1 MNSMSASNF
10 PSDQAGRAGGA
21 PHGVPAD
28 GVPLDGAPQAAAPL
42 DSATQDSAPAETA
55 HLGAPVDGSP
65 MDGGQVDGGQAG
77 AEQASETR
85 SSAIMAAGTLVS
97 RFLGFGKTW
106 MLGTALGLGSTVNDT
121 FINANNLPNLIF
133 LLVAGGVFNAV
144 LVPQIIKAS
153 KAPDR
158 GADYISRLLTLAVLL
173 LLGLTALVT
182 LAAPWVIEL
191 TTQGYS
197 PQQKALAVAFAFWCL
212 PQIFFYGLY
221 ALLTQVLN
229 ANGAFG
235 PAMWAPILNN
245 VVAIAG
251 LGMFIWIF
259 GSNEFNP
266 HTLDNWGETQ
276 TLFVAGFST
285 IGVVSQTAILMIPV
299 IRLKLGLRPR
309 FGWRGVG
316 LGQAARLSVWT
327 LLTAAVGQLA
337 FLYVMRIATIPGAER
352 IRLQQAGDAAA
363 SMLPGN
369 AVLEVA
375 SQLYLLPHSII
386 ALSLATVLFNRMT
399 RASQD
404 GNRAELRDALS
415 HGLRTMAVAT
425 VFGALALF
433 ALAGPL
439 GMFFS
444 GGLRQDGVMLA
455 QTLTILA
462 LSTPFMS
469 ANFMMSRVFYA
480 NEDARTPF
488 YIQLLL
494 AVVYVAGAFAI
505 QFLPVN
511 QIIYAIAVLYMVG
524 NILSVVISAYFLRR
538 LLGHLDGPRIANSY
552 IRMGYAALG
561 SAIAGAGALWL
572 MGSYSPDGFAWRDR
586 LTALIT
592 VIVVGPVMLVVYFFL
607 LKLFR
612 VSELRDLLQPLLGRL
627 GRGGQGAPAAKAGNP
642 PSNSSPDVPSE
653 DSRRPAPERATTSV
667 DTGLIPRISGEF
679 DAVSFRAGPAPAR
692 AAGHRQESDGGD
704 GTDAEGTYLPGE
716 DQPSTARGGLLRD
729 QIPLPGRRT
738 FQGKSGENPH
748 FKPRRPRKK

>member
-1 MNSMSASNF
+1 MSAVNPS
-10 PSDQAGRAGGA
+10 SDQPAQPGET
-21 PHGVPAD
+21 PPGVTP
-28 GVPLDGAPQAAAPL
+28 
-42 DSATQDSAPAETA
+42 
-55 HLGAPVDGSP
+55 
-65 MDGGQVDGGQAG
+65 
-77 AEQASETR
+77 ASEAASSAAQPGEAR

-97 RFLGFGKTW
+97 RVLGFGKTW
-106 MLGTALGLGSTVNDT
+106 MLGAALGLGSTVNDT

-158 GADYISRLLTLAVLL
+158 GADYISRLLTLAVLVL
-173 LLGLTALVT
+173 LSLTLLVT
-182 LAAPWVIEL
+182 LLAPAVIEL

-197 PQQKALAVAFAFWCL
+197 PQQKALAVTFAFWCL

-259 GSNEFNP
+259 GANNVNRHS
-266 HTLDNWGETQ
+266 LDNWGASQ
-276 TLFVAGFST
+276 TFFVAGFST
-285 IGVVSQTAILMIPV
+285 IGVLSQTAILLVPV
-299 IRLKLGLRPR
+299 FRLKLGLRPR

-316 LGQAARLSVWT
+316 LGHAARLSVWT
-327 LLTAAVGQLA
+327 LMTAAVGQLA

-352 IRLQQAGDAAA
+352 LRLQEARDPAGD
-363 SMLPGN
+363 MLPGN

-404 GNRAELRDALS
+404 GNRVALRDALS

-444 GGLRQDGVMLA
+444 GGTRTDGVMLA

-488 YIQLLL
+488 YIQLVL
-494 AVVYVAGAFAI
+494 ALVNVVAAFFI
-505 QFLPVN
+505 QFLPFDR
-511 QIIYAIAVLYMVG
+511 IIFAIAVLYTAG
-524 NILSVVISAYFLRR
+524 NILSVIVSAVFLRR
-538 LLGHLDGPRIANSY
+538 LLGHLDGPRIINSY

-561 SAIAGAGALWL
+561 SAVAGAGALWL
-572 MGSYSPDGFAWRDR
+572 MGSYSPVGFAWSSRPA
-586 LTALIT
+586 ALVTI
-592 VIVVGPVMLVVYFFL
+592 VVVGPVMLAVYLVL

-612 VSELRDLLQPLLGRL
+612 VTELRDLLRPLLGRL
-627 GRGGQGAPAAKAGNP
+627 GRGSGAPAAAPSAPASSGASAAGGGAGIP
-642 PSNSSPDVPSE
+642 
-653 DSRRPAPERATTSV
+653 SRRRPTPERATVSS

-679 DAVSFRAGPAPAR
+679 DSASFRAGPAP
-692 AAGHRQESDGGD
+692 QPEPEDYDG
-704 GTDAEGTYLPGE
+704 ATYLPEE
-716 DQPSTARGGLLRD
+716 DVPGTARGNALRGE
-729 QIPLPGRRT
+729 IPLPGRRT
-738 FQGKSGENPH
+738 YQGNPGQNPH
-748 FKPRRPRKK
+748 FPSRRRRKK

>member
-1 MNSMSASNF
+1 MSSAKPTPTHPGSAD
-10 PSDQAGRAGGA
+10 SQAVQPGEA
-21 PHGVPAD
+21 
-28 GVPLDGAPQAAAPL
+28 
-42 DSATQDSAPAETA
+42 
-55 HLGAPVDGSP
+55 
-65 MDGGQVDGGQAG
+65 
-77 AEQASETR
+77 R

-97 RFLGFGKTW
+97 RFLGFAKTW
-106 MLGTALGLGSTVNDT
+106 MLAVALGLGSTVNDT

-158 GADYISRLLTLAVLL
+158 GSDYISRLLTLAVLVL
-173 LLGLTALVT
+173 LSLTLLVT
-182 LAAPWVIEL
+182 LLAPWVIEL

-197 PQQKALAVAFAFWCL
+197 PQQKALAVSFAFWCL

-229 ANGAFG
+229 AHGAFG

-245 VVAIAG
+245 IVAIAG
-251 LGMFIWIF
+251 LGMFIGIM
-259 GSNEFNP
+259 GANAANP
-266 HTLDNWGETQ
+266 HTIENWGSTQ
-276 TLFVAGFST
+276 TFLVAGFST
-285 IGVVSQTAILMIPV
+285 IGVIAQTAILLVPV
-299 IRLKLGLRPR
+299 FRLRLGLRPR

-316 LGQAARLSVWT
+316 LGHAAKLSVWT
-327 LLTAAVGQLA
+327 LATAAVGQLA

-352 IRLQQAGDAAA
+352 LRLVQAGDPRAAA
-363 SMLPGN
+363 LPGN

-404 GNRAELRDALS
+404 GDQAALRNALS

-444 GGLRQDGVMLA
+444 GGVRQDGVMLA

-488 YIQLLL
+488 FIQLVL
-494 AVVYVAGAFAI
+494 ALVNVVAAFLI
-505 QFLPVN
+505 QFLPFG
-511 QIIYAIAVLYMVG
+511 QIIFAIAILYTFG
-524 NILSVVISAYFLRR
+524 NILSVIVSAAFLRR

-561 SAIAGAGALWL
+561 SALAGAVALWL
-572 MGSYSPDGFAWRDR
+572 LGSYNPDGFAWS
-586 LTALIT
+586 TPIAAFATI
-592 VIVVGPVMLVVYFFL
+592 VIVGPVMLAVYLVL

-612 VSELRDLLQPLLGRL
+612 VTELRDLLQPLLGKLR
-627 GRGGQGAPAAKAGNP
+627 RGNP
-642 PSNSSPDVPSE
+642 VGAGAEEGLAAGPHGAGTVAD
-653 DSRRPAPERATTSV
+653 RAERATVSV

-679 DAVSFRAGPAPAR
+679 DAASFRAGPDVGLQDEF
-692 AAGHRQESDGGD
+692 AGRGTGPDGG
-704 GTDAEGTYLPGE
+704 YLPDE
-716 DQPSTARGGLLRD
+716 DVPSTAQGGLGRGD
-729 QIPLPGRRT
+729 VPLPGRRT
-738 FQGKSGENPH
+738 YQGPVGHNPH
-748 FKPRRPRKK
+748 FPFGHKKKK

>member
-1 MNSMSASNF
+1 MKTMS
-10 PSDQAGRAGGA
+10 
-21 PHGVPAD
+21 
-28 GVPLDGAPQAAAPL
+28 
-42 DSATQDSAPAETA
+42 SAKP
-55 HLGAPVDGSP
+55 APVPSGHADSKAAQSGE
-65 MDGGQVDGGQAG
+65 A
-77 AEQASETR
+77 R

-97 RFLGFGKTW
+97 RFLGFAKTW
-106 MLGTALGLGSTVNDT
+106 MLAAALGLGSSVNDT

-153 KAPDR
+153 KAPDK
-158 GADYISRLLTLAVLL
+158 GADYISRLLTLAVLVL
-173 LLGLTALVT
+173 LVLTLLVT
-182 LAAPWVIEL
+182 LLAPTVIQL

-197 PQQKALAVAFAFWCL
+197 PQQKALAVSFAFWCL

-229 ANGAFG
+229 AHGAFG
-235 PAMWAPILNN
+235 PAMWAPIVNN
-245 VVAIAG
+245 IVAIAG
-251 LGMFIWIF
+251 LGMFIAIM
-259 GSNEFNP
+259 GANAANP
-266 HTLDNWGETQ
+266 HTIDNWGSFQ
-276 TLFVAGFST
+276 TILVAGFST
-285 IGVVSQTAILMIPV
+285 IGVVTQTAVLLIPV
-299 IRLKLGLRPR
+299 FRLRLGLRPR

-316 LGQAARLSVWT
+316 LGHAAKLSVWT
-327 LLTAAVGQLA
+327 LATAAVGQLA

-352 IRLQQAGDAAA
+352 ARLQQAGDPAAA
-363 SMLPGN
+363 TIPGN

-404 GNRAELRDALS
+404 GDRAALRNALS

-444 GGLRQDGVMLA
+444 GGVREDGVMLA

-488 YIQLLL
+488 FIQLVL
-494 AVVYVAGAFAI
+494 ALVNLAAAFAI
-505 QFLPVN
+505 QFLPFD
-511 QIIYAIAVLYMVG
+511 QIIFAIAILYTGG
-524 NILSVVISAYFLRR
+524 NILSVIVSATFLRR
-538 LLGHLDGPRIANSY
+538 LLGHLDGPRIASSY

-561 SAIAGAGALWL
+561 SALAGSVALWL
-572 MGSYSPDGFAWRDR
+572 LGSYNPNGFAWSDR
-586 LTALIT
+586 IAALVTIA
-592 VIVVGPVMLVVYFFL
+592 VVGPVMLAAYFLL

-612 VSELRDLLQPLLGRL
+612 VTELQDLLQPLLGRL
-627 GRGGQGAPAAKAGNP
+627 RHRTAEAGTETGTEPQAGGAPE
-642 PSNSSPDVPSE
+642 V
-653 DSRRPAPERATTSV
+653 RRAPERATTSV
-667 DTGLIPRISGEF
+667 DTGLIPRISGGF
-679 DAVSFRAGPAPAR
+679 DAESFRAGPDIREEDSFPYGR
-692 AAGHRQESDGGD
+692 PSGPEGG
-704 GTDAEGTYLPGE
+704 YLPAE
-716 DQPSTARGGLLRD
+716 DLPSTAQGGLGRGD
-729 QIPLPGRRT
+729 VPLPGRRT
-738 FQGKSGENPH
+738 YQGPAGHNPY
-748 FKPRRPRKK
+748 FPFGRKKKK